1 MNTTED
7 TSSGNIIFD
16 GTERSDC
23 EAFIIA
29 IRKLAF
35 VQMRDA
41 DTWWM
46 LNYATSRLK
55 GKALRWHADLD
66 ATTRKEW
73 DLFVRALFEAYPRP
87 SGIKPSD
94 PPEPEIVFRGTD
106 GNECEDFVAAIRQY
120 ALAQRKEGDNY
131 WMLQYATTRLRGKA
145 LRWHAELDPMIRR
158 DWDLFVRALFKE
170 YPFVEEREENGIV
183 ASAW

>member
-1 MNTTED
+1 MSN
-7 TSSGNIIFD
+7 GNIVFD
-16 GTERSDC
+16 GTEGSDC
-23 EAFIIA
+23 ESFIIA

-46 LNYATSRLK
+46 LNYATSRLR
-55 GKALRWHADLD
+55 GKALRWHAELD

-73 DLFVRALFEAYPRP
+73 DLFVRALFEAYPP
-87 SGIKPSD
+87 PNGGKPKPSD
-94 PPEPEIVFRGTD
+94 PPEPEIVFRGID

-131 WMLQYATTRLRGKA
+131 WMLQYATTRMRGKA
-145 LRWHAELDPMIRR
+145 LRWHAELDPVIRK

-170 YPFVEEREENGIV
+170 YIFVEEREENGI
-183 ASAW
+183 